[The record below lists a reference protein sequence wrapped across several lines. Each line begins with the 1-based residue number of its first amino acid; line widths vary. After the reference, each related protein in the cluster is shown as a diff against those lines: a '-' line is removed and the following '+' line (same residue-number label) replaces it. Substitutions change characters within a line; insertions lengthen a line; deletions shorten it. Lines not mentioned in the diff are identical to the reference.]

1 MIEESDQ
8 FNSQRLDSRRTSLS
22 DPEGERQSHD
32 SVFHLLWVERKKM
45 VYCLFGIW
53 GEKGLSW
60 DIGGDWGNLRG
71 TQQPARE

>member
-1 MIEESDQ
+1 MTV
-8 FNSQRLDSRRTSLS
+8 L
-22 DPEGERQSHD
+22 
-32 SVFHLLWVERKKM
+32 FHLLWVERKKM

-60 DIGGDWGNLRG
+60 DIGGDWENLRG